1 MKHITTH
8 FKEGSEGPRAEVF
21 EVNYGSAT
29 YGIRYFMGIG
39 DTNPFKTEMFE
50 GKHISYVED
59 AAENWA
65 LGIKVL
71 NG

>member
-8 FKEGSEGPRAEVF
+8 IKEGSEGPRAEVF
-21 EVNYGSAT
+21 EVKDGT

-50 GKHISYVED
+50 DKHVSYVED

-65 LGIKVL
+65 LGIKIL